1 MDDIIEFDNS
11 EYRLASMQ
19 VKAIAY
25 DVVTG
30 ITRKK
35 INIKNGLDDATKKD
49 ELLAKLNEINDKV
62 VELTDDLELELEKLD
77 NIDEELEDILRSSNV
92 KPQQEQKSPQ
102 PEVTPAKETV
112 VTPTNEEVIIPNPEP
127 EPSILEVTEKPLIT
141 IPESSSETPQPEQKV
156 KEESTETTPAEEH
169 QETVSQQVENE
180 TKEEE
185 PQPEI
190 SNVNLPDIP
199 QVVNQPEEIS
209 VETSK
214 TSSDTKEEPVEQQE
228 PKIVEVEEDE
238 PKLEEN
244 ESTPKTKVFKKMVKD
259 LSRAIMVKQ
268 LQLENLRS
276 SRLVQ
281 EKLLAEKGL
290 LPELGKKDQEEA
302 EKKEAEKPLKKELPD
317 DVERKIE
324 DLTVKASIYYNEGEI
339 DKAQEIYDE
348 IKRLNE
354 ENQ

>member
-35 INIKNGLDDATKKD
+35 INIKNGLDDAAKRD

-62 VELTDDLELELEKLD
+62 VELTDELELELEKLD
-77 NIDEELEDILRSSNV
+77 DIDEELEDILRPSNV
-92 KPQQEQKSPQ
+92 KPQQEVTQ
-102 PEVTPAKETV
+102 PKPAEETV
-112 VTPTNEEVIIPNPEP
+112 VTPTNEEVTIPNPEP

-141 IPESSSETPQPEQKV
+141 IPEPSSETHQPEQTV
-156 KEESTETTPAEEH
+156 KEVNIETAPVEES

-190 SNVNLPDIP
+190 SKVDLPDIP
-199 QVVNQPEEIS
+199 QVVNQPEEMPS
-209 VETSK
+209 ETAETSD
-214 TSSDTKEEPVEQQE
+214 DTKEEPVEQQE
-228 PKIVEVEEDE
+228 PKIVTMEENE
-238 PKLEEN
+238 PKLEEK
-244 ESTPKTKVFKKMVKD
+244 ESTPKIKVFKKMVKD

-268 LQLENLRS
+268 SQLENLRN

-290 LPELGKKDQEEA
+290 LPELGKKDKAEA
-302 EKKEAEKPLKKELPD
+302 LKKEAEKPIKKELPD

-324 DLTVKASIYYNEGEI
+324 DLTVKASIYYNEGET
-339 DKAQEIYDE
+339 DKAQELYDE
-348 IKRLNE
+348 IKRLTE

>member
-35 INIKNGLDDATKKD
+35 INIKNGLDDTAKRD

-62 VELTDDLELELEKLD
+62 VELTDELELELEKLD
-77 NIDEELEDILRSSNV
+77 DIDEELEDILRPSNV
-92 KPQQEQKSPQ
+92 KPQQEVTQ
-102 PEVTPAKETV
+102 PKPAEETV
-112 VTPTNEEVIIPNPEP
+112 VTPTNEEVTIPNPEP

-141 IPESSSETPQPEQKV
+141 IPEPSSETHQPEQTV
-156 KEESTETTPAEEH
+156 KEVNIETAPVEES

-180 TKEEE
+180 TKEEDA
-185 PQPEI
+185 QAEI
-190 SNVNLPDIP
+190 SKVDLPDIP
-199 QVVNQPEEIS
+199 QVVNQPEEMPS
-209 VETSK
+209 ETAETSD
-214 TSSDTKEEPVEQQE
+214 DTKEEPVEQQE
-228 PKIVEVEEDE
+228 PKIVAVEENEPQQEEDE
-238 PKLEEN
+238 K
-244 ESTPKTKVFKKMVKD
+244 TPKIKVFKKMVKD

-268 LQLENLRS
+268 PQLENLRN

-290 LPELGKKDQEEA
+290 LPELGKKDQAEA
-302 EKKEAEKPLKKELPD
+302 EKKEAEKPIKKELPD

-324 DLTVKASIYYNEGEI
+324 DLTVKASIYYNEGET
-339 DKAQEIYDE
+339 DKAQELYDE
-348 IKRLNE
+348 IKRLTE

>member
-1 MDDIIEFDNS
+1 
-11 EYRLASMQ
+11 MQ

-35 INIKNGLDDATKKD
+35 INIKNGLDDTAKRD

-62 VELTDDLELELEKLD
+62 VELTDELELELEKLD
-77 NIDEELEDILRSSNV
+77 DIDEELEDILRPSNV
-92 KPQQEQKSPQ
+92 KPQQEVTQ
-102 PEVTPAKETV
+102 PKPAEETV
-112 VTPTNEEVIIPNPEP
+112 VTPTNEEVTIPNPEP

-141 IPESSSETPQPEQKV
+141 IPEPSSETPQPEQTV
-156 KEESTETTPAEEH
+156 KEVNIETAPVEEP
-169 QETVSQQVENE
+169 QATVSQQVENE

-190 SNVNLPDIP
+190 SKVDLPDIP
-199 QVVNQPEEIS
+199 QVVNQPEEMPS
-209 VETSK
+209 ETAETSD
-214 TSSDTKEEPVEQQE
+214 DTKEEPVEQQE
-228 PKIVEVEEDE
+228 PKIVTMEENE
-238 PKLEEN
+238 PKLEEK
-244 ESTPKTKVFKKMVKD
+244 ESTPKIKVFKKMVKD

-268 LQLENLRS
+268 SQLENLRN

-290 LPELGKKDQEEA
+290 LPELGKKDKAEA
-302 EKKEAEKPLKKELPD
+302 LKKEAEKPIKKELPD

-324 DLTVKASIYYNEGEI
+324 DLTVKASIYYNEGET
-339 DKAQEIYDE
+339 DKAQELYDE
-348 IKRLNE
+348 IKRLTE

>member
-92 KPQQEQKSPQ
+92 KPQQEQKAPQ
-102 PEVTPAKETV
+102 EVTPAKETV

-141 IPESSSETPQPEQKV
+141 IPESSSETPQPEQTV
-156 KEESTETTPAEEH
+156 KEVNIETAPVEEP

-190 SNVNLPDIP
+190 SKVDLPDIP
-199 QVVNQPEEIS
+199 QVVNQPEEMPS
-209 VETSK
+209 ETAETSD
-214 TSSDTKEEPVEQQE
+214 DTKEEPVEQQE
-228 PKIVEVEEDE
+228 PKIVEENE

>member
-35 INIKNGLDDATKKD
+35 INIKNGLDDTAKRD

-62 VELTDDLELELEKLD
+62 VELTDELELELEKLD
-77 NIDEELEDILRSSNV
+77 DIDEELEDILRPSNV
-92 KPQQEQKSPQ
+92 KPQQEVTQ
-102 PEVTPAKETV
+102 PKPAEETV
-112 VTPTNEEVIIPNPEP
+112 VTPTNEEVTIPNPEP

-141 IPESSSETPQPEQKV
+141 IPEPSSETHQPEQTV
-156 KEESTETTPAEEH
+156 KEVNIETAPVEES

-190 SNVNLPDIP
+190 SKVDLPDIP
-199 QVVNQPEEIS
+199 QVVNQPEEMPS
-209 VETSK
+209 ETAETSD
-214 TSSDTKEEPVEQQE
+214 DTKEEPVEQQE
-228 PKIVEVEEDE
+228 PKIVTMEENE
-238 PKLEEN
+238 PKLEEK
-244 ESTPKTKVFKKMVKD
+244 ESTPKIKVFKKMVKD

-268 LQLENLRS
+268 SQLENLRN

-290 LPELGKKDQEEA
+290 LPELGKKDKAEA
-302 EKKEAEKPLKKELPD
+302 LKKEAEKPIKKELPD

-324 DLTVKASIYYNEGEI
+324 DLTVKASIYYNEGET
-339 DKAQEIYDE
+339 DKAQELYDE

>member
-35 INIKNGLDDATKKD
+35 INIKNGLDDAAKKD

-62 VELTDDLELELEKLD
+62 VELTDELELELEKLD
-77 NIDEELEDILRSSNV
+77 DIDEELEDILRSSNV
-92 KPQQEQKSPQ
+92 KPQQEQKAPQ
-102 PEVTPAKETV
+102 EVTPAKETV

-180 TKEEE
+180 AKEDD

-190 SNVNLPDIP
+190 SKVDLPDIS
-199 QVVNQPEEIS
+199 QVANQPEEIS

-214 TSSDTKEEPVEQQE
+214 TSADTKEEPVEQQE
-228 PKIVEVEEDE
+228 PKIVEENE

>member
-35 INIKNGLDDATKKD
+35 INIKNGLDDTAKRD

-77 NIDEELEDILRSSNV
+77 DIDEELEDILRPSNV
-92 KPQQEQKSPQ
+92 KPQQEVTQ
-102 PEVTPAKETV
+102 PKPAEETA
-112 VTPTNEEVIIPNPEP
+112 VTPTNEEVTIPNPEP

-141 IPESSSETPQPEQKV
+141 IPEPSSETPRPEQSV
-156 KEESTETTPAEEH
+156 KEVNIETAPVEEP
-169 QETVSQQVENE
+169 QATVSQQVENE

-185 PQPEI
+185 PKPEI

-199 QVVNQPEEIS
+199 QVVNQPEEMPAEPTEIS
-209 VETSK
+209 D
-214 TSSDTKEEPVEQQE
+214 DTKEEPVEQQE
-228 PKIVEVEEDE
+228 PKIVEVEENE

-244 ESTPKTKVFKKMVKD
+244 ETTPKTKVFKKLVKD

-268 LQLENLRS
+268 SQLENLRN

-290 LPELGKKDQEEA
+290 LPELGKKDKAEA
-302 EKKEAEKPLKKELPD
+302 LKKEAEKPIKKELPD

-324 DLTVKASIYYNEGEI
+324 DLTVKASIYYNEGET
-339 DKAQEIYDE
+339 DKAQELYDE
-348 IKRLNE
+348 IKRLTE

>member
-35 INIKNGLDDATKKD
+35 INIKNGLDDTAKRD

-62 VELTDDLELELEKLD
+62 VELTDELELELEKLD
-77 NIDEELEDILRSSNV
+77 DIDEELEDILRPSNV
-92 KPQQEQKSPQ
+92 KPQQEVTQ
-102 PEVTPAKETV
+102 PKPAEETV
-112 VTPTNEEVIIPNPEP
+112 VTPTNEEVTIPNPEP

-141 IPESSSETPQPEQKV
+141 IPEPSSETHQPEQTV
-156 KEESTETTPAEEH
+156 KEVNIETAPVEEP

-190 SNVNLPDIP
+190 SKVDLPDIP
-199 QVVNQPEEIS
+199 QVVNQPEEMPS
-209 VETSK
+209 ETAETSD
-214 TSSDTKEEPVEQQE
+214 DTKEEPVEQQE
-228 PKIVEVEEDE
+228 PKIVTMEENE
-238 PKLEEN
+238 PKLEEK
-244 ESTPKTKVFKKMVKD
+244 ESTPKIKVFKKMVKD

-268 LQLENLRS
+268 SQLENLRN

-290 LPELGKKDQEEA
+290 LPELGKKDKAEA
-302 EKKEAEKPLKKELPD
+302 LKKEAEKPIKKELPD

-324 DLTVKASIYYNEGEI
+324 DLTVKASIYYNEGET
-339 DKAQEIYDE
+339 DKAQELYDE
-348 IKRLNE
+348 IKRLTE

>member
-1 MDDIIEFDNS
+1 MLN
-11 EYRLASMQ
+11 LN
-19 VKAIAY
+19 KN
-25 DVVTG
+25 
-30 ITRKK
+30 KK
-35 INIKNGLDDATKKD
+35 HL
-49 ELLAKLNEINDKV
+49 
-62 VELTDDLELELEKLD
+62 
-77 NIDEELEDILRSSNV
+77 
-92 KPQQEQKSPQ
+92 
-102 PEVTPAKETV
+102 
-112 VTPTNEEVIIPNPEP
+112 PNPEP

-180 TKEEE
+180 AKEND

-190 SNVNLPDIP
+190 SKVDLPDIS
-199 QVVNQPEEIS
+199 QAANQPEEIS

-214 TSSDTKEEPVEQQE
+214 TSADTKEEPVEQQE
-228 PKIVEVEEDE
+228 PKIVEENE

-244 ESTPKTKVFKKMVKD
+244 ESTPKTKVFKKLVKD

-268 LQLENLRS
+268 LQLENLRN

-290 LPELGKKDQEEA
+290 LPELAKKDQEEA

>member
-35 INIKNGLDDATKKD
+35 INIKNGLDDTAKRD

-77 NIDEELEDILRSSNV
+77 DIDEELEDILRPSNV
-92 KPQQEQKSPQ
+92 KPQQEQKAPQ
-102 PEVTPAKETV
+102 EVTPAKETA
-112 VTPTNEEVIIPNPEP
+112 VTPTNEEVTIPNPEP

-141 IPESSSETPQPEQKV
+141 IPEPSSETPQPEQTV
-156 KEESTETTPAEEH
+156 KEVNIETAPVEEP
-169 QETVSQQVENE
+169 QATVSQQVENE

-199 QVVNQPEEIS
+199 QVVNQPEEMPS
-209 VETSK
+209 ETAETSD
-214 TSSDTKEEPVEQQE
+214 DTKEEPVEQQE
-228 PKIVEVEEDE
+228 PKIVTMEENE
-238 PKLEEN
+238 PKLEEK

-268 LQLENLRS
+268 PQLENLRN

-281 EKLLAEKGL
+281 EKFLAEKGL
-290 LPELGKKDQEEA
+290 LPELGKKDQAEA
-302 EKKEAEKPLKKELPD
+302 LKKEAEKPIKKELPD

-324 DLTVKASIYYNEGEI
+324 DLTVKASIYYNEGET
-339 DKAQEIYDE
+339 DKAQELYDE
-348 IKRLNE
+348 IKRLTE

>member
-35 INIKNGLDDATKKD
+35 INIKNGLDDAAKKD

-77 NIDEELEDILRSSNV
+77 DIDEELEDILRSSNV
-92 KPQQEQKSPQ
+92 KPPQEQKAPQ

-112 VTPTNEEVIIPNPEP
+112 VKTTNEEVIIPNPEP

-180 TKEEE
+180 AKEDD

-190 SNVNLPDIP
+190 SKVDLPDIS
-199 QVVNQPEEIS
+199 QAANQPEEIP

-214 TSSDTKEEPVEQQE
+214 TSADTKEEPIEQQE
-228 PKIVEVEEDE
+228 PKIVEENE

-244 ESTPKTKVFKKMVKD
+244 ESTPKTKVFKKLVKD

-268 LQLENLRS
+268 LQLENLRN

-290 LPELGKKDQEEA
+290 LPELAKKDQEEA

>member
-35 INIKNGLDDATKKD
+35 INIKNGLDDAAKRD

-77 NIDEELEDILRSSNV
+77 DIDEELEDILRPSNV
-92 KPQQEQKSPQ
+92 KPQQEVTQ
-102 PEVTPAKETV
+102 PKPAEETV
-112 VTPTNEEVIIPNPEP
+112 VTSTNEEVTVQKPEP
-127 EPSILEVTEKPLIT
+127 EPSVPEVTEKSVNT
-141 IPESSSETPQPEQKV
+141 ISETSSEEQSPQPEQMV
-156 KEESTETTPAEEH
+156 KEESTETPSAEES
-169 QETVSQQVENE
+169 QEAVPQQVENE
-180 TKEEE
+180 TKEEDA
-185 PQPEI
+185 QPEM
-190 SNVNLPDIP
+190 SNVDLPDIS
-199 QVVNQPEEIS
+199 QLANQSEEMPAEAT
-209 VETSK
+209 ETSD
-214 TSSDTKEEPVEQQE
+214 DTKEEPVEQQE
-228 PKIVEVEEDE
+228 PKIVAV
-238 PKLEEN
+238 EEN
-244 ESTPKTKVFKKMVKD
+244 EPQPEESKKTPKTKVFKKMVKD

-268 LQLENLRS
+268 SQLENLRN

-290 LPELGKKDQEEA
+290 LPELGKKDKAEA
-302 EKKEAEKPLKKELPD
+302 LKKEAEKPIKKELPD

-324 DLTVKASIYYNEGEI
+324 DLTVKASIYYNEGET
-339 DKAQEIYDE
+339 DKAQELYDE
-348 IKRLNE
+348 IKRLTE

>member
-35 INIKNGLDDATKKD
+35 INIKNGLDDTAKRD

-77 NIDEELEDILRSSNV
+77 DIDEELEDILRPSNV
-92 KPQQEQKSPQ
+92 KPQQEVTQ
-102 PEVTPAKETV
+102 PKAAEETV
-112 VTPTNEEVIIPNPEP
+112 VTSTNEEVTVQKPEP
-127 EPSILEVTEKPLIT
+127 EPSVPEVTEKSVNT
-141 IPESSSETPQPEQKV
+141 ISETSSEEQSPQPEQMV
-156 KEESTETTPAEEH
+156 KEESTETPSAEES
-169 QETVSQQVENE
+169 QEAVPQQVENE
-180 TKEEE
+180 TKEEDA
-185 PQPEI
+185 QPEM
-190 SNVNLPDIP
+190 SNVDLPDIS
-199 QVVNQPEEIS
+199 QVANQPEEMPAEAT
-209 VETSK
+209 ETSD
-214 TSSDTKEEPVEQQE
+214 DTKEEPVEQQE
-228 PKIVEVEEDE
+228 PKIVEVEENE

-244 ESTPKTKVFKKMVKD
+244 ETTPKTKVFKKLVKD

-268 LQLENLRS
+268 TQLENLRN

-290 LPELGKKDQEEA
+290 LPELGKKDKAEA
-302 EKKEAEKPLKKELPD
+302 LKKEAEKPIKKELPD

-324 DLTVKASIYYNEGEI
+324 DLTVKASIYYNEGET
-339 DKAQEIYDE
+339 DKAQELYDE
-348 IKRLNE
+348 IKRLTE